1 MIRQNHESWINQLF
15 LGENKFNTS
24 EYDVKISDTKQQLT
38 VLLIAR

>member
-24 EYDVKISDTKQQLT
+24 EYDVKNSDTKQQLT
-38 VLLIAR
+38 GLLIAR